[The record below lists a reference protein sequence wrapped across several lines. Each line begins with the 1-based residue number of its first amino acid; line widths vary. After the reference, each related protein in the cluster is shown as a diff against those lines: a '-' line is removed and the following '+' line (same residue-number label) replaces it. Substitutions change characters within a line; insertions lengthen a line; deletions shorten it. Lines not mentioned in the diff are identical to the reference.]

1 MLDFDSIMDSLHS
14 NAFFWSRTL
23 KRNITSQL
31 IIILS
36 LTVNAYG
43 LDCPSDSAYHTDLR
57 TLLPNGFPNPTYGQ
71 EIATGLC
78 GCIGFVSELSG
89 IEEDSSLTLTLM
101 LIDNESIRGTQLDI
115 YHDAG
120 SALSY
125 DQGGEVIKGDKL
137 VALDDPTTPNV
148 NETMTVL
155 ANEMENFVR
164 VMAYSTSRAHTS
176 GDGTEGAIFH
186 VTFKATGGLASL
198 PATISF
204 GLGALALPGT
214 SMDPEILNVACSYP
228 DTSEM
233 VSFSTTNLGVIAQDG
248 IPVQYKLSQNYP
260 NPFNPT
266 TRISFD
272 LVEPGQ
278 TTLIVYNL
286 LGQRINMLIN
296 RSMDAGHHS
305 LEWNGLDLSG
315 QPVSSGVYFY
325 ELRSEKYIARKKML
339 LLR

>member
-1 MLDFDSIMDSLHS
+1 MNSLHS
-14 NAFFWSRTL
+14 KALFWSRTMG
-23 KRNITSQL
+23 RNITLQL

-43 LDCPSDSAYHTDLR
+43 LDCPADSAYHTDLR
-57 TLLPNGFPNPTYGQ
+57 TLLPNGSPNPTFN
-71 EIATGLC
+71 EVIATGLC
-78 GCIGFVSELSG
+78 GCISFASELSG
-89 IEEDSSLTLTLM
+89 IEEDSSLTLTFM
-101 LIDNESIRGTQLDI
+101 LVDNESIRGAQIDI

-137 VALDDPTTPNV
+137 MDLDDPTTPNV
-148 NETMTVL
+148 IETMTLL
-155 ANEMENFVR
+155 ANEMDNFIR

-176 GDGTEGAIFH
+176 GDGVEGSIFH
-186 VTFKATGGLASL
+186 ITYKATDGLASL
-198 PATISF
+198 PPTISF
-204 GLGALALPGT
+204 GLGALDIPGT

-233 VSFSTTNLGVIAQDG
+233 VSFSTTNLGVISQDG
-248 IPVQYKLSQNYP
+248 IPVQYNLSQNYP
-260 NPFNPT
+260 NPFNPS

-272 LVEPGQ
+272 LIESGHS
-278 TTLIVYNL
+278 TMIIYNL
-286 LGQRINMLIN
+286 LGKRINILIN
-296 RSMDAGHHS
+296 RTMDAGHHRV
-305 LEWNGLDLSG
+305 EWNGLDMSG

>member
-1 MLDFDSIMDSLHS
+1 MG
-14 NAFFWSRTL
+14 
-23 KRNITSQL
+23 RNITLQL

-43 LDCPSDSAYHTDLR
+43 LDCPADSAYHTDLR
-57 TLLPNGFPNPTYGQ
+57 TLLPNGSPNPTFN
-71 EIATGLC
+71 EVIATGLC
-78 GCIGFVSELSG
+78 GCISFASELSG
-89 IEEDSSLTLTLM
+89 IEEDSSLTLTFM
-101 LIDNESIRGTQLDI
+101 LVDNESIRGAQIDI

-137 VALDDPTTPNV
+137 MDLDDPTTPNV
-148 NETMTVL
+148 IETMTLL
-155 ANEMENFVR
+155 ANEMDNFIR

-176 GDGTEGAIFH
+176 GDGVEGSIFH
-186 VTFKATGGLASL
+186 ITYKATDGLALL
-198 PATISF
+198 PPTISF
-204 GLGALALPGT
+204 GLGALDIPGT

-233 VSFSTTNLGVIAQDG
+233 VSFSTTNLGVISQDG
-248 IPVQYKLSQNYP
+248 IPVQYNLSQNYP
-260 NPFNPT
+260 NPFNPS

-272 LVEPGQ
+272 LIEPGQ
-278 TTLIVYNL
+278 ATLIIYNL
-286 LGQRINMLIN
+286 LGKRINILIN
-296 RSMDAGHHS
+296 RAMDAGHHRV
-305 LEWNGLDLSG
+305 EWNGLDMSG

-325 ELRSEKYIARKKML
+325 ELRSEKYTARKKML

>member
-1 MLDFDSIMDSLHS
+1 MIR
-14 NAFFWSRTL
+14 NRTL
-23 KRNITSQL
+23 QL

-36 LTVNAYG
+36 LAVNAYG
-43 LDCPSDSAYHTDLR
+43 LDCPSDSAQHTDLR
-57 TLLPNGFPNPTYGQ
+57 TLLPNGSPNPTYGQ
-71 EIATGLC
+71 LITTGLC
-78 GCIGFVSELSG
+78 GCIGFASELSG
-89 IEEDSSLTLTLM
+89 MEEDSSLTLTLIM
-101 LIDNESIRGTQLDI
+101 VDNESIRGAQIDI

-137 VALDDPTTPNV
+137 MDLDDPTTPNV
-148 NETMTVL
+148 IETMTLL
-155 ANEMENFVR
+155 ANEMDNFIR

-176 GDGTEGAIFH
+176 GDGVEGSIFH
-186 VTFKATGGLASL
+186 ITFKATDGLASL

-204 GLGALALPGT
+204 GLGALDIPGT

-248 IPVQYKLSQNYP
+248 IPVQYNLSQNYP
-260 NPFNPT
+260 NPFNPS

-278 TTLIVYNL
+278 ATLIIYNL
-286 LGQRINMLIN
+286 LGKRINLLIN
-296 RSMDAGHHS
+296 RAMDAGHHRA
-305 LEWNGLDLSG
+305 EWNGLDMSG

>member
-1 MLDFDSIMDSLHS
+1 MG
-14 NAFFWSRTL
+14 
-23 KRNITSQL
+23 RNITLQL

-43 LDCPSDSAYHTDLR
+43 LDCPADSAYHTDLR
-57 TLLPNGFPNPTYGQ
+57 TLLPNGSPNPTFN
-71 EIATGLC
+71 EVIATGLC
-78 GCIGFVSELSG
+78 GCISFASELSG
-89 IEEDSSLTLTLM
+89 IEEDSSLTLTFM
-101 LIDNESIRGTQLDI
+101 LVDNESIRGAQIDI

-137 VALDDPTTPNV
+137 MDLDDPTTPNV
-148 NETMTVL
+148 IETMTLL
-155 ANEMENFVR
+155 ANEMDNFIR

-176 GDGTEGAIFH
+176 GDGVEGSIFH
-186 VTFKATGGLASL
+186 ITYKATDGLASL
-198 PATISF
+198 PPTISF
-204 GLGALALPGT
+204 GLGALDIPGT

-233 VSFSTTNLGVIAQDG
+233 VSFSTTNLGVISQDG
-248 IPVQYKLSQNYP
+248 IPVQYNLSQNYP
-260 NPFNPT
+260 NPFNPS

-272 LVEPGQ
+272 LIESGHS
-278 TTLIVYNL
+278 TMIIYNL
-286 LGQRINMLIN
+286 LGKRINILIN
-296 RSMDAGHHS
+296 RTMDAGHHRV
-305 LEWNGLDLSG
+305 EWNGLDMSG